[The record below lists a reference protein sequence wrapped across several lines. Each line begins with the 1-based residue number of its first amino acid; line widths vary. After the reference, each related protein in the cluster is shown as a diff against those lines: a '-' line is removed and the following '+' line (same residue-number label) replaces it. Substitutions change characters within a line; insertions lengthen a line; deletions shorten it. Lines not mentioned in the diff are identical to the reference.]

1 MVNSNTRIQKITA
14 NSVVGFISQFNSTVV
29 DPAYNTATYH
39 SGNKP
44 HFSKTANGLTT
55 PQSVPD
61 NQLLG
66 TGRTYLSSN
75 DTRINAASLCA
86 ALLNITQSL
95 SKIRRFQSQWY
106 FNTNG
111 TQALVD
117 SMSGTGILTF
127 PDIPAGTREAS
138 WTREGNTNIQ
148 LSPQMLFSAGKKIIA
163 SDANQTIVNCLNA
176 WATQCRDN
184 NEIIYKFF
192 QCYSD
197 CHVNCYNSRGR
208 R

>member
-1 MVNSNTRIQKITA
+1 MVDSNTKIQKITA
-14 NSVVGFISQFNSTVV
+14 NSIVGFISQFNSTVV

-66 TGRTYLSSN
+66 TKRTYLSSN

-95 SKIRRFQSQWY
+95 SKIRKFQSQWY

-127 PDIPAGTREAS
+127 PDIPAGTKEAS

-148 LSPQMLFSAGKKIIA
+148 LSPQMLFSAGKRIMA
-163 SDANQTIVNCLNA
+163 SDANQTIANCLNA
-176 WATQCRDN
+176 WTSQCRDS

-197 CHVNCYNSRGR
+197 CHSNCYDSRGR

>member
-148 LSPQMLFSAGKKIIA
+148 LSPQMLFSAGKKIMA
-163 SDANQTIVNCLNA
+163 SDANQTIVNC
-176 WATQCRDN
+176 
-184 NEIIYKFF
+184 
-192 QCYSD
+192 SD
-197 CHVNCYNSRGR
+197 YNSKFCYLYTL
-208 R
+208 